1 MKRKNSGK
9 RASAEPASRATG
21 GQERCHESTGTPVRK
36 PASVPR
42 GRLQAAGAPSRGARP
57 MTDFPETAEDSEFFV
72 RMFKHEFD
80 SDPRLRK
87 PQPLADVAVV
97 LTRDT
102 WPSDDPEHG
111 ATMVAN
117 LLLTL
122 AESPQRP
129 KFLFLLNTAVK
140 LAVKSS
146 RTLESLQRLE
156 ALGTKIQVGKASL
169 DHFCLE
175 GELRVGEMISMLEML
190 NTCFGV
196 GKVLT
201 F

>member
-1 MKRKNSGK
+1 MQR
-9 RASAEPASRATG
+9 
-21 GQERCHESTGTPVRK
+21 Q
-36 PASVPR
+36 
-42 GRLQAAGAPSRGARP
+42 ARP
-57 MTDFPETAEDSEFFV
+57 VTDFPETSEDSEFFV

-97 LTRDT
+97 LTRDAWT
-102 WPSDDPEHG
+102 SDDPEHG

-122 AESPQRP
+122 SESPQPPRYV
-129 KFLFLLNTAVK
+129 FLLNTAVR
-140 LAVKSS
+140 LAAKNS
-146 RTLESLQRLE
+146 RALESLQRLE
-156 ALGTKIQVGKASL
+156 AQGTKIQVNRASL
-169 DHFCLE
+169 DHFRLE

-190 NTCFGV
+190 QTLFATA
-196 GKVLT
+196 KVLT